1 MPFTSD
7 AYYWLAGGLVG
18 ALLIDLVATRLY
30 LEVLRP
36 ASAYVFHAGRAG
48 KLTALGAWLAF
59 LVGVWYP
66 RFMVGERQLAPEWLT
81 PVAVGIFVAGLAV
94 AVLTLPR
101 PGTAPARAGGGRRGG
116 DA

>member
-1 MPFTSD
+1 MPLTSE

-18 ALLIDLVATRLY
+18 AVLVDLLATRLY

-66 RFMVGERQLAPEWLT
+66 WFMVGEREFTPGWLLPGAVCVFVVVLA
-81 PVAVGIFVAGLAV
+81 AAV
-94 AVLTLPR
+94 ATMPR
-101 PGTAPARAGGGRRGG
+101 RRQG